1 MKDIY
6 RGSLV
11 RLASQSADV
20 LAKAFANWDRDT
32 EAHRLADSDPA
43 QLWSEK
49 KIKEFIEKDA
59 EKSSQAFRFAIH
71 TLDEDKLIGSV
82 SLWINSWTHSEAW
95 VGIMVGDRNYWSKGY
110 GTDAMKL
117 VVQYGFI
124 ELNLRRISLGLHAYN
139 PRALKSYQKAG
150 FQLEG
155 TMRGEGLRDGVRYD
169 SLWMGILREE
179 WLAQQ
184 ESR

>member
-11 RLASQSADV
+11 RLSSQSAEM

-59 EKSSQAFRFAIH
+59 EKIH
-71 TLDEDKLIGSV
+71 KF
-82 SLWINSWTHSEAW
+82 SLS
-95 VGIMVGDRNYWSKGY
+95 
-110 GTDAMKL
+110 
-117 VVQYGFI
+117 
-124 ELNLRRISLGLHAYN
+124 
-139 PRALKSYQKAG
+139 
-150 FQLEG
+150 
-155 TMRGEGLRDGVRYD
+155 
-169 SLWMGILREE
+169 
-179 WLAQQ
+179 
-184 ESR
+184 